1 MNTPNSRCRKGDK
14 RCVVSTSIIIII
26 FFVFLLN
33 AYGQTYP
40 PDISVSSINW
50 GNYQIPTNVPNYL
63 QPFTDPVT
71 NNTVTRISD
80 ESVFGCDCSKLRHR
94 YAKNQPW
101 NADGT
106 LIMTDGSPSKIL
118 DGNTYQ
124 VLYES
129 NTKALWSNTEPN
141 YTYDAAANSAFVKK
155 NIVTG
160 VTTTLRTFSNYSSIS
175 VGNNEGN
182 LSNDDRYV
190 ALIGTSGANK
200 TVIIYDI
207 LNDNIISTR
216 SLGTANIDWV
226 SVSQSGN
233 FVVISGYAD
242 GSGPNQGIKS
252 YDKFMNNERHLYNG
266 RPHGD
271 IGYDAQG
278 NEVYV
283 AYQGINGYSLSYA
296 RLDNGVK
303 QGLFPYTGA
312 NGDRGLWGGHISTRN
327 INRPGWA
334 YVSEQGHP
342 SDINRY
348 EATREIFAIKL
359 DNSQTIE
366 RFAKHNSNLNAN
378 AAYNHQAHG
387 VPNRDGTRVIFASN
401 WDDTNLKNNSYPLL
415 WVVESPQSES
425 GITANAGP
433 DVSICNG
440 SSTTLT
446 ATGGSTYLWS
456 TGATTA
462 SISVSPTTTTTY
474 TVTAYDATGTNSDT
488 DDVTV
493 TVNAI
498 PVANA
503 GADVSTCQGTSVTL
517 SASGG
522 SSYLWSTGA
531 TTQTINVN
539 PNSTTTYSVQ
549 VTQNGCSSSDTV
561 TVTVNPSPTINAGS
575 DVTINLGES
584 TTLTATGGNTYL
596 WSTGS
601 TSSSITVS
609 PTVTTTYTVTGY
621 LNGCESTDTVTVFL
635 VDNSVT
641 ANAGP
646 DVSICNGSST
656 TLTATGGSTYL
667 WSTGATTASISVSP
681 TTTTTYTVTAYDATG
696 TNSDTDD
703 VTVTVNAIPVANAG
717 ADVST
722 CQGTSVTLSASGGSS
737 YLWSTGATTQTIN
750 VNPNSTTTYSV
761 QVTQNGCS
769 SSDTVT
775 VTVNPSPTI
784 NAGSDVTINLGES
797 TTLTATGG
805 NTYLWSTG
813 STSSS
818 ITVSPTVTTTYTVTG
833 YLNGCQNTDS
843 VTVFVN
849 SANANAGQDQTI
861 CNGYSATLTA
871 TGGNTY
877 LWSTGATTQSITVN
891 PTSTSTYTVTA
902 YVGNSQDTDS
912 VIVTVNP
919 NPNVVIANGSE
930 VSILEGE
937 YVTLS
942 VSGANTYL
950 WNNGATQPNIAVSP
964 NTTTTYSVTGYINN
978 CSDTKQVTVN
988 VFESVS
994 ANAGEDVTVCLDDN
1008 TVTLTAAAS
1017 SGGDQFLW
1025 STGET
1030 TSSIIVSPEVDTEYT
1045 VTVYNELDYD
1055 TDEVMVFVNDC
1066 IDTEVPD
1073 SSESLE
1079 FLVYPNPTFGDLNIK
1094 ISGLLNVS
1102 SIHLYDLSGK
1112 ALYSETISDGE
1123 EHTYIK
1129 TLNLSNFAAGIYL
1142 LKLVDNR
1149 NVITK
1154 KIVLR

>member
-14 RCVVSTSIIIII
+14 RCVVSTSIII

-50 GNYQIPTNVPNYL
+50 GNYQTPTNVPNYL

-621 LNGCESTDTVTVFL
+621 LNGC
-635 VDNSVT
+635 
-641 ANAGP
+641 
-646 DVSICNGSST
+646 
-656 TLTATGGSTYL
+656 
-667 WSTGATTASISVSP
+667 
-681 TTTTTYTVTAYDATG
+681 
-696 TNSDTDD
+696 
-703 VTVTVNAIPVANAG
+703 
-717 ADVST
+717 
-722 CQGTSVTLSASGGSS
+722 
-737 YLWSTGATTQTIN
+737 
-750 VNPNSTTTYSV
+750 
-761 QVTQNGCS
+761 
-769 SSDTVT
+769 
-775 VTVNPSPTI
+775 
-784 NAGSDVTINLGES
+784 
-797 TTLTATGG
+797 
-805 NTYLWSTG
+805 
-813 STSSS
+813 
-818 ITVSPTVTTTYTVTG
+818 
-833 YLNGCQNTDS
+833 QNTDS

-871 TGGNTY
+871 TGGDTY

-1094 ISGLLNVS
+1094 ITGLLNVS

-1123 EHTYIK
+1123 EQTYIK

>member
-14 RCVVSTSIIIII
+14 RCVVSTSIII

-252 YDKFMNNERHLYNG
+252 FDKFMNNERHLYNG

-456 TGATTA
+456 TGATTS

-561 TVTVNPSPTINAGS
+561 MVTVNPSPTINAGS

-667 WSTGATTASISVSP
+667 WSTGATTSSISVSP

-769 SSDTVT
+769 SSDTVM

-871 TGGNTY
+871 TGGDTY

-1073 SSESLE
+1073 DSESLE

-1094 ISGLLNVS
+1094 ITGLLNVS

-1123 EHTYIK
+1123 EQTYIK

>member
-14 RCVVSTSIIIII
+14 RCVVSTSIII

-50 GNYQIPTNVPNYL
+50 GNYQTPTNVPNYL
-63 QPFTDPVT
+63 QPFTDSVT

-621 LNGCESTDTVTVFL
+621 LNGC
-635 VDNSVT
+635 
-641 ANAGP
+641 
-646 DVSICNGSST
+646 
-656 TLTATGGSTYL
+656 
-667 WSTGATTASISVSP
+667 
-681 TTTTTYTVTAYDATG
+681 
-696 TNSDTDD
+696 
-703 VTVTVNAIPVANAG
+703 
-717 ADVST
+717 
-722 CQGTSVTLSASGGSS
+722 
-737 YLWSTGATTQTIN
+737 
-750 VNPNSTTTYSV
+750 
-761 QVTQNGCS
+761 
-769 SSDTVT
+769 
-775 VTVNPSPTI
+775 
-784 NAGSDVTINLGES
+784 
-797 TTLTATGG
+797 
-805 NTYLWSTG
+805 
-813 STSSS
+813 
-818 ITVSPTVTTTYTVTG
+818 
-833 YLNGCQNTDS
+833 QNTDS

-871 TGGNTY
+871 TGGDTY

-919 NPNVVIANGSE
+919 NPNIVIANGSE

-964 NTTTTYSVTGYINN
+964 NTSTTYSVTGYINN

-1073 SSESLE
+1073 DSESLE

-1094 ISGLLNVS
+1094 ITGLLNVS

>member
-14 RCVVSTSIIIII
+14 RCVVSTSIII

-252 YDKFMNNERHLYNG
+252 FDKFMNNERHLYNG

-561 TVTVNPSPTINAGS
+561 MVTVNPSPTINAGS

-769 SSDTVT
+769 SSDTVM

-871 TGGNTY
+871 TGGDTY

-1073 SSESLE
+1073 DSESLE

-1094 ISGLLNVS
+1094 ITGLLNVS

-1123 EHTYIK
+1123 EQTYIK

>member
-14 RCVVSTSIIIII
+14 RCVVSTSIII

-252 YDKFMNNERHLYNG
+252 FDKFMNNERHLYNG

-561 TVTVNPSPTINAGS
+561 MVTVNPSPTINAGS

-769 SSDTVT
+769 SSDTVM

-871 TGGNTY
+871 TGGDTY

-1073 SSESLE
+1073 DSESLE

-1123 EHTYIK
+1123 EQTYIK

>member
-50 GNYQIPTNVPNYL
+50 GNYQTPTNVPNYL
-63 QPFTDPVT
+63 QPFTDSVT

-871 TGGNTY
+871 TGGDTY

-964 NTTTTYSVTGYINN
+964 NTSTTYSVTGYINN

-1073 SSESLE
+1073 DSESLE

-1094 ISGLLNVS
+1094 ITGLLNVS

>member
-14 RCVVSTSIIIII
+14 RCVVSTSIII

-50 GNYQIPTNVPNYL
+50 GNYQTPTNVPNYL
-63 QPFTDPVT
+63 QPFTDSVT

-871 TGGNTY
+871 TGGDTY

-1073 SSESLE
+1073 DSESLE

-1094 ISGLLNVS
+1094 ITGLLNVS

>member
-14 RCVVSTSIIIII
+14 RCVVSTSIII

-33 AYGQTYP
+33 MYGQTYP

-50 GNYQIPTNVPNYL
+50 GNYQTPTNVPNYL
-63 QPFTDPVT
+63 QPFTDSVT

-871 TGGNTY
+871 TGGDTY

-978 CSDTKQVTVN
+978 CADTKQVTVN

-1066 IDTEVPD
+1066 VDTEVPD
-1073 SSESLE
+1073 DSESLE

-1094 ISGLLNVS
+1094 ITGLLNVS

-1123 EHTYIK
+1123 EQTYIK

>member
-14 RCVVSTSIIIII
+14 RCVVSTSIII

-50 GNYQIPTNVPNYL
+50 GNYQTPTNVPNYL
-63 QPFTDPVT
+63 QPFTDSVT

-871 TGGNTY
+871 TGGDTY

-1073 SSESLE
+1073 DSESLE

>member
-14 RCVVSTSIIIII
+14 RCVVSTSIII

-80 ESVFGCDCSKLRHR
+80 ESVFGCDCSELRHR

-425 GITANAGP
+425 GITATRLLKI
-433 DVSICNG
+433 SICNG

-474 TVTAYDATGTNSDT
+474 TVTAYDATGANSDT
-488 DDVTV
+488 DEVTV

-517 SASGG
+517 SALGG

-646 DVSICNGSST
+646 DVSICNSSST

-681 TTTTTYTVTAYDATG
+681 TTTTSYTVTAYDATG

-871 TGGNTY
+871 TGGDTY

-964 NTTTTYSVTGYINN
+964 NTSTTYSVTGYINN

-1073 SSESLE
+1073 DSESLA

-1094 ISGLLNVS
+1094 ITGLLNVS

>member
-14 RCVVSTSIIIII
+14 RCVVSTSIII

-252 YDKFMNNERHLYNG
+252 FDKFMNNERHLYNG

-561 TVTVNPSPTINAGS
+561 M
-575 DVTINLGES
+575 
-584 TTLTATGGNTYL
+584 
-596 WSTGS
+596 
-601 TSSSITVS
+601 
-609 PTVTTTYTVTGY
+609 
-621 LNGCESTDTVTVFL
+621 
-635 VDNSVT
+635 
-641 ANAGP
+641 
-646 DVSICNGSST
+646 
-656 TLTATGGSTYL
+656 
-667 WSTGATTASISVSP
+667 
-681 TTTTTYTVTAYDATG
+681 
-696 TNSDTDD
+696 
-703 VTVTVNAIPVANAG
+703 
-717 ADVST
+717 
-722 CQGTSVTLSASGGSS
+722 
-737 YLWSTGATTQTIN
+737 
-750 VNPNSTTTYSV
+750 
-761 QVTQNGCS
+761 
-769 SSDTVT
+769 

-871 TGGNTY
+871 TGGDTY

-1073 SSESLE
+1073 DSESLE

-1094 ISGLLNVS
+1094 ITGLLNVS

-1123 EHTYIK
+1123 EQTYIK

>member
-14 RCVVSTSIIIII
+14 RCVVSTSIII

-50 GNYQIPTNVPNYL
+50 GNYQTPTNVPNYL
-63 QPFTDPVT
+63 QPFTDSVT

-871 TGGNTY
+871 TGGDTY

-1073 SSESLE
+1073 DSESLE

-1094 ISGLLNVS
+1094 ITGLLNVS

-1123 EHTYIK
+1123 EQTYIK

>member
-14 RCVVSTSIIIII
+14 RCVVSTSIII

-252 YDKFMNNERHLYNG
+252 FDKFMNNERHLYNG

-456 TGATTA
+456 TGATTS

-667 WSTGATTASISVSP
+667 WSTGATTSSISVSP

-871 TGGNTY
+871 TGGDTY

-1073 SSESLE
+1073 DSESLE

-1094 ISGLLNVS
+1094 ITGLLNVS

-1123 EHTYIK
+1123 EQTYIK

>member
-14 RCVVSTSIIIII
+14 RCVVSTSIII

-33 AYGQTYP
+33 MYGQTYP

-50 GNYQIPTNVPNYL
+50 GNYQTPTNVPNYL
-63 QPFTDPVT
+63 QPFTDSVT

-833 YLNGCQNTDS
+833 YLNGCQKTDS

-871 TGGNTY
+871 TGGDTY

-1073 SSESLE
+1073 DSESLE

-1094 ISGLLNVS
+1094 ITGLLNVS

-1142 LKLVDNR
+1142 LKLVDNQ

>member
-14 RCVVSTSIIIII
+14 RCVVSTSIIM

-33 AYGQTYP
+33 TYGQTYP

-141 YTYDAAANSAFVKK
+141 YTYDAAGSSTFVKK
-155 NIVTG
+155 NIVSG

-190 ALIGTSGANK
+190 ALIGVSGANK
-200 TVIIYDI
+200 TVIVYDI
-207 LNDNIISTR
+207 LNDNIVSTK

-233 FVVISGYAD
+233 FVVISGYSD
-242 GSGPNQGIKS
+242 GSGPLQGIKS

-283 AYQGINGYSLSYA
+283 AYEGVSGYSLSYA

-303 QGLFPYTGA
+303 QGLFPYSGA
-312 NGDRGLWGGHISTRN
+312 TGDRGLWGGHISTRN

-334 YVSEQGHP
+334 YVSDQGHP

-366 RFAKHNSNLNAN
+366 RFAKHNSNLNAT

-387 VPNRDGTRVIFASN
+387 VPNRDGTRVLFASN
-401 WDDTNLKNNSYPLL
+401 WDDANLKSNSYPLM
-415 WVVESPQSES
+415 WVVEVPQSTT
-425 GITANAGP
+425 GVTANAGQ
-433 DVSICNG
+433 DVAICNG
-440 SSTTLT
+440 GSTTLT
-446 ATGGSTYLWS
+446 ATGGASYLWS

-462 SISVSPTTTTTY
+462 SITVSPTTTTTY
-474 TVTAYDATGTNSDT
+474 TVTAFDASGTNSDT

-493 TVNAI
+493 TVNPI

-503 GADVSTCQGTSVTL
+503 GADVSTCQSTSVTL
-517 SASGG
+517 SATGG

-539 PNSTTTYSVQ
+539 PNATTTYSVQ
-549 VTQNGCSSSDTV
+549 VTQNGCTSSDDV
-561 TVTVNPSPTINAGS
+561 TVTVNPVPTINAGA
-575 DVTINLGES
+575 DVTFNSGDS
-584 TTLTATGGNTYL
+584 VTLTATGGASYSWNTGA
-596 WSTGS
+596 T
-601 TSSSITVS
+601 TSSITVS
-609 PTVTTTYTVTGY
+609 PTVTTTYTVTGT
-621 LNGCESTDTVTVFL
+621 LNGCQSTDTVTVFL
-635 VDNSVT
+635 VDSSVT
-641 ANAGP
+641 ANAGQ
-646 DVSICNGSST
+646 DVAICNGGST
-656 TLTATGGSTYL
+656 TLTATGGASYL
-667 WSTGATTASISVSP
+667 WSTGATTASITVSP
-681 TTTTTYTVTAYDATG
+681 TTTMTYTVTAFDASG

-703 VTVTVNAIPVANAG
+703 VTVTVNPVPTINAG
-717 ADVST
+717 ADV
-722 CQGTSVTLSASGGSS
+722 
-737 YLWSTGATTQTIN
+737 TIN
-750 VNPNSTTTYSV
+750 SGDSV
-761 QVTQNGCS
+761 
-769 SSDTVT
+769 
-775 VTVNPSPTI
+775 
-784 NAGSDVTINLGES
+784 
-797 TTLTATGG
+797 TLTATGG
-805 NTYLWSTG
+805 ASYSWNTGAT
-813 STSSS
+813 TSS
-818 ITVSPTVTTTYTVTG
+818 ITVNPTVTSTYTVTG
-833 YLNGCQNTDS
+833 TLNGCQSTDT

-849 SANANAGQDQTI
+849 NLQANAGPDVSI
-861 CNGYSATLTA
+861 CHGYSTTLTA
-871 TGGNTY
+871 SGGDTY
-877 LWSTGATTQSITVN
+877 LWSTGATTSSITVN
-891 PTSTSTYTVTA
+891 PTSTSTYSVTVF
-902 YVGNSQDTDS
+902 VGNLQDTDD
-912 VIVTVNP
+912 VTVYVNP
-919 NPNVVIANGSE
+919 NPNVIITNGSE
-930 VSILEGE
+930 VTILQGE

-942 VSGANTYL
+942 ATGANTYL

-964 NTTTTYSVTGYINN
+964 NATTTYSVTGYINN
-978 CSDTKQVTVN
+978 CSDQKQVVVN
-988 VFESVS
+988 VLQSVT
-994 ANAGEDVTVCLDDN
+994 ANAGNDVTVCLQDN
-1008 TVTLTAAAS
+1008 TVTLTA
-1017 SGGDQFLW
+1017 SGGDEYLW
-1025 STGET
+1025 NTGET
-1030 TSSIIVSPEVDTEYT
+1030 TASITVNPEVDTEYS
-1045 VTVYNELDYD
+1045 VTVYNALDYD
-1055 TDEVMVFVNDC
+1055 IDEVMVYVNDC
-1066 IDTEVPD
+1066 ADPELPEE
-1073 SSESLE
+1073 SSEDLE
-1079 FLVYPNPTFGDLNIK
+1079 FLVYPNPTYGNLNIR
-1094 ISGLLNVS
+1094 ISGLLSVS
-1102 SIHLYDLSGK
+1102 SIYLYDISGK
-1112 ALYSETISDGE
+1112 TLYHEVISENGE
-1123 EHTYIK
+1123 QQSFTK
-1129 TLNLSNFAAGIYL
+1129 TMNISNFAAGIYL

-1149 NVITK
+1149 TVVTK
-1154 KIVLR
+1154 KIILR

>member
-50 GNYQIPTNVPNYL
+50 GNYQTPTNVPNYL
-63 QPFTDPVT
+63 QPFTDSVT

-621 LNGCESTDTVTVFL
+621 LNGC
-635 VDNSVT
+635 
-641 ANAGP
+641 
-646 DVSICNGSST
+646 
-656 TLTATGGSTYL
+656 
-667 WSTGATTASISVSP
+667 
-681 TTTTTYTVTAYDATG
+681 
-696 TNSDTDD
+696 
-703 VTVTVNAIPVANAG
+703 
-717 ADVST
+717 
-722 CQGTSVTLSASGGSS
+722 
-737 YLWSTGATTQTIN
+737 
-750 VNPNSTTTYSV
+750 
-761 QVTQNGCS
+761 
-769 SSDTVT
+769 
-775 VTVNPSPTI
+775 
-784 NAGSDVTINLGES
+784 
-797 TTLTATGG
+797 
-805 NTYLWSTG
+805 
-813 STSSS
+813 
-818 ITVSPTVTTTYTVTG
+818 
-833 YLNGCQNTDS
+833 QNTDS

-871 TGGNTY
+871 TGGDTY

-1094 ISGLLNVS
+1094 ITGLLNVS

>member
-14 RCVVSTSIIIII
+14 RCVVSTSIII

-50 GNYQIPTNVPNYL
+50 GNYQTPTNVPNYL
-63 QPFTDPVT
+63 QPFTDSVT

-462 SISVSPTTTTTY
+462 SISVSPTTTT
-474 TVTAYDATGTNSDT
+474 S
-488 DDVTV
+488 
-493 TVNAI
+493 
-498 PVANA
+498 
-503 GADVSTCQGTSVTL
+503 
-517 SASGG
+517 
-522 SSYLWSTGA
+522 
-531 TTQTINVN
+531 
-539 PNSTTTYSVQ
+539 
-549 VTQNGCSSSDTV
+549 
-561 TVTVNPSPTINAGS
+561 
-575 DVTINLGES
+575 
-584 TTLTATGGNTYL
+584 
-596 WSTGS
+596 
-601 TSSSITVS
+601 
-609 PTVTTTYTVTGY
+609 
-621 LNGCESTDTVTVFL
+621 
-635 VDNSVT
+635 
-641 ANAGP
+641 
-646 DVSICNGSST
+646 
-656 TLTATGGSTYL
+656 
-667 WSTGATTASISVSP
+667 
-681 TTTTTYTVTAYDATG
+681 YTVTAYDATG

-871 TGGNTY
+871 TGGDTY

-919 NPNVVIANGSE
+919 NPNIVIANGSE

-1073 SSESLE
+1073 DSESLE

>member
-14 RCVVSTSIIIII
+14 RCVVSTSIII

-33 AYGQTYP
+33 MYGQTYP

-50 GNYQIPTNVPNYL
+50 GNYQTPTNVPNYL
-63 QPFTDPVT
+63 QPFTDSVT

-474 TVTAYDATGTNSDT
+474 TVTAYDATGANSDT
-488 DDVTV
+488 DEVTV

-517 SASGG
+517 SALGG

-871 TGGNTY
+871 TGGDTY

-978 CSDTKQVTVN
+978 CADTKQVTVN

-1066 IDTEVPD
+1066 VDTEVPD
-1073 SSESLE
+1073 DSESLE

-1094 ISGLLNVS
+1094 ITGLLNVS

-1123 EHTYIK
+1123 EQTYIK

>member
-14 RCVVSTSIIIII
+14 RCVVSTSIII

-50 GNYQIPTNVPNYL
+50 GNYQTPTNVPNYL

-621 LNGCESTDTVTVFL
+621 LNGC
-635 VDNSVT
+635 
-641 ANAGP
+641 
-646 DVSICNGSST
+646 
-656 TLTATGGSTYL
+656 
-667 WSTGATTASISVSP
+667 
-681 TTTTTYTVTAYDATG
+681 
-696 TNSDTDD
+696 
-703 VTVTVNAIPVANAG
+703 
-717 ADVST
+717 
-722 CQGTSVTLSASGGSS
+722 
-737 YLWSTGATTQTIN
+737 
-750 VNPNSTTTYSV
+750 
-761 QVTQNGCS
+761 
-769 SSDTVT
+769 
-775 VTVNPSPTI
+775 
-784 NAGSDVTINLGES
+784 
-797 TTLTATGG
+797 
-805 NTYLWSTG
+805 
-813 STSSS
+813 
-818 ITVSPTVTTTYTVTG
+818 
-833 YLNGCQNTDS
+833 QNTDS

-1073 SSESLE
+1073 DSESLE

-1094 ISGLLNVS
+1094 ITGLLNVS

>member
-14 RCVVSTSIIIII
+14 RCVVSTSIII

-80 ESVFGCDCSKLRHR
+80 ESVFGCDCSELRHR

-141 YTYDAAANSAFVKK
+141 YTYDAAANSALAKK

-621 LNGCESTDTVTVFL
+621 LNGC
-635 VDNSVT
+635 
-641 ANAGP
+641 
-646 DVSICNGSST
+646 
-656 TLTATGGSTYL
+656 
-667 WSTGATTASISVSP
+667 
-681 TTTTTYTVTAYDATG
+681 
-696 TNSDTDD
+696 
-703 VTVTVNAIPVANAG
+703 
-717 ADVST
+717 
-722 CQGTSVTLSASGGSS
+722 
-737 YLWSTGATTQTIN
+737 
-750 VNPNSTTTYSV
+750 
-761 QVTQNGCS
+761 
-769 SSDTVT
+769 
-775 VTVNPSPTI
+775 
-784 NAGSDVTINLGES
+784 
-797 TTLTATGG
+797 
-805 NTYLWSTG
+805 
-813 STSSS
+813 
-818 ITVSPTVTTTYTVTG
+818 
-833 YLNGCQNTDS
+833 QNTDS

-871 TGGNTY
+871 TGGDTY

-964 NTTTTYSVTGYINN
+964 NTSTTYSVTGYINN

-1073 SSESLE
+1073 DSESLE

-1094 ISGLLNVS
+1094 ITGLLNVS